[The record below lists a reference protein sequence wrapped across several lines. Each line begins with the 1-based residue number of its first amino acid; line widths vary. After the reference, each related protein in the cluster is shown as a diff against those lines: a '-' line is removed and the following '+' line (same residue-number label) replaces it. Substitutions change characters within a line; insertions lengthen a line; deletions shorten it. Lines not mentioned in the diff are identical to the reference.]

1 MSYND
6 PFSNQYGSGSS
17 GQPYMGQQPQYS
29 PPDSFSIPLVPGNP
43 YLRRRVNRRR
53 GPRLGCLITLAVLI
67 ALAFASYSTFAHTW
81 AIFGPTTITV
91 SPHPTLIINSTRYE
105 QVDLPTVYV
114 HAGTDANKMIFAN
127 VGPGNID
134 FLWNFGID
142 GFQQNSDASVIVLN
156 GDPVGG
162 RRLDVTV
169 PANTDLKINTN
180 SANITV
186 TSITGQVALTS
197 NSGTITLTHCN
208 VLGTSLLDDNSGAI
222 KVTQST
228 LNGQITLNNNSG
240 DITFDSAINPAGT
253 YTMQDNQGAIDATL
267 PQNAAFHVDATSING
282 SVTTDYPGL
291 QVQNKGIHADI
302 GNAPRATLLLN
313 SSNGPIALHQQKGA

>member
-17 GQPYMGQQPQYS
+17 GQPYMGQSPQYS

-43 YLRRRVNRRR
+43 YFRRRVNRRR
-53 GPRLGCLITLAVLI
+53 SPRLGCLITLVVL
-67 ALAFASYSTFAHTW
+67 AGLAFACYSTFAHSW
-81 AIFGPTTITV
+81 AIFGPTTINV
-91 SPHPTLIINSTRYE
+91 SAHPTLIINSSRYE
-105 QVDLPTVYV
+105 KIDLPTIYV
-114 HAGTDANKMIFAN
+114 HTGTDANKMIFST
-127 VGPGNID
+127 VSPGNID

-142 GFQQNSDASVIVLN
+142 GFQQNSDASVAILN

-186 TSITGQVALTS
+186 TGVTGQMTLTA
-197 NSGTITLTHCN
+197 NDGTITLTHCN
-208 VLGTSLLDDNSGAI
+208 VQGTSLLNDNSGAI
-222 KVTQST
+222 NVTQST

-240 DITFDSAINPAGT
+240 DITFNSAIDPAGS
-253 YTMQDNQGAIDATL
+253 YTIQNNQGAIDATL
-267 PQNAAFHVDATSING
+267 PQNAAFHVDAKSING
-282 SVTTDYPGL
+282 SVTSDYPGL
-291 QVQNKGIHADI
+291 QAQNKEIHADM

-313 SSNGPIALHQQKGA
+313 SDNGTIALHQQKGA